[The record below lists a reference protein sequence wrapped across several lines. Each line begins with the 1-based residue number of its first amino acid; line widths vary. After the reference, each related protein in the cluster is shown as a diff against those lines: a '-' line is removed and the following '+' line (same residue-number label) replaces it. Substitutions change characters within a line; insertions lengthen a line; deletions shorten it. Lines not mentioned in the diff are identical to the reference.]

1 MDWFWTLFVEG
12 QTLLE
17 LLKSSAFAI
26 GGTNIPSIFLRI
38 QQMIKLLN

>member
-26 GGTNIPSIFLRI
+26 GGTNIPSTFLRI